1 MKMEENKRKAIPMTL
16 LRGVAAIGL
25 LTLLPACSTVVG
37 PNSAAIK
44 NAPNNSAVPGIRI
57 IELTQDFTRAF
68 PPTADPGFAE
78 TLGNPPPLGTVI
90 GPGDVL
96 EISIWEAPPATLFS
110 SQVVNSSIET
120 ARSSTL
126 PPYEVGQSGRI
137 GVPFA
142 GSVPVVGRTLLQ
154 VEKDI
159 TERLSRKA
167 HLPQVTVRLV
177 RSISATVSVIG
188 EVNTSTRMPLTQK
201 GEHLLDALAAAG
213 GTKQSVDKMTVQITR
228 GAVTQSMPLQT
239 VIRDPRQ
246 NIALRADDVVTAI
259 YRPYSFTAL
268 GASTRTDE
276 ILFEATGL
284 TLAQA
289 LGRIGGLQ
297 DGRAD
302 PKGVYLFRWEDPSK
316 LPPADAGTTVTADAN
331 GRVPVIYKIN
341 MRDPA
346 IYFAMQNFYL
356 HDRDV
361 VYVATSQVSE
371 FQRFLSIMASTV
383 LPIVAVDNAVNR

>member
-1 MKMEENKRKAIPMTL
+1 MEENKRKAIPTAL
-16 LRGVAAIGL
+16 FRSVAAIGL
-25 LTLLPACSTVVG
+25 LALLPACSTVVG
-37 PNSAAIK
+37 PNSGAIEK
-44 NAPNNSAVPGIRI
+44 APLNTAVQGIRVV
-57 IELTQDFTRAF
+57 ELTQDYARTF
-68 PPTADPGFAE
+68 PPTVEPGFAE
-78 TLGNPPPLGTVI
+78 VLGSTAPVDDRV
-90 GPGDVL
+90 GPGDIL
-96 EISIWEAPPATLFS
+96 EISIWEAPPAALFS
-110 SQVVNSSIET
+110 SQIQTSSIET
-120 ARSSTL
+120 ARSSIF
-126 PPYEVGQSGRI
+126 PQYEVGQSGRI
-137 GVPFA
+137 AVPFA
-142 GSVPVVGRTLLQ
+142 GSVPAAGRTLLQ
-154 VEKDI
+154 IEKDI
-159 TERLSRKA
+159 TARLVGKA

-177 RSISATVSVIG
+177 RGLSATVSVVG
-188 EVNTSTRMPLTQK
+188 EVTNSTRMPLTQK

-213 GTKQSVDKMTVQITR
+213 GTKQPVDKTTIQITR
-228 GAVTQSMPLQT
+228 GAISQSMPLQS

-246 NIALRADDVVTAI
+246 NIMLRADDVVTAI

-268 GASTRTDE
+268 GAATRTEE

-289 LGRIGGLQ
+289 MGRIGGLQ

-302 PKGVYLFRWEDPSK
+302 PKGVFLFRWEDPAR
-316 LPPADAGTTVTADAN
+316 LPPAAPGTPVSADAN

-346 IYFAMQNFYL
+346 TYFAMQNFYL

-383 LPIVAVDNAVNR
+383 LPIVAVDNAISR